1 MTDLAKRIRSQAAPK
16 SGIAVLLLLLASA
29 GLYGGFLWNP
39 VVFDDISFFD
49 GSVHDQYLSQF
60 LPFAP
65 RWLPYATLEW
75 TRAALG
81 LNLAWFRIGNL
92 ALHACSAVVLYAFL
106 RTLFVAV
113 LRNGVI
119 AADPRPVL
127 SVEWLAFFA
136 ALLFALHPTA
146 IYAVAYLV
154 QRTSLAATLFVL
166 LMAFA
171 FLEGVLRRSQLLLLA
186 SAVLYLFA
194 ATSKEHAIMAPG
206 VMVVLLLLIEA
217 PSKKTL
223 ALVTPAFLL
232 YAVIGV
238 YVFFQIRTGHIMGQA
253 YEPAGADMLGRLHA
267 IYPQFDPALAYPLS
281 ILTQASLFF
290 KYLLLWVVPNP
301 AWMSIDM
308 REPFALTRGALPY
321 LFGLLAFLI
330 YPIVAFKLL
339 LRRGAT
345 GLLGLA
351 MLSPWIMFA
360 TEFAAVRIQE
370 PFVLYRSYIWMPL
383 IFACLP
389 FFMQRLS
396 RKSAGAILI
405 ACAVFYVPLS
415 LDRLRSF
422 SHGLLLWDDAAQLID
437 KDDVRPGVDRIFHN
451 RGVMLAGVK
460 LYDQAIRDYDRAI
473 RINPDYAYYF
483 NDRAASW
490 LASGHPDRAL
500 GDFDQ
505 AIRMSTNYARPFYG
519 RALAEEKLGDRNAA
533 ASDFTVACRMGARV
547 ACTRLGT
554 SNPSQ

>member
-1 MTDLAKRIRSQAAPK
+1 MMDSAMRNRFSAAP
-16 SGIAVLLLLLASA
+16 GFQIAALLLVLASA
-29 GLYGGFLWNP
+29 ALYGGFLWNP

-49 GSVHDQYLSQF
+49 GSVHDQYFSQF

-92 ALHACSAVVLYAFL
+92 AIHACSAVVLYAFL
-106 RTLFVAV
+106 RTLFSAV
-113 LRNGVI
+113 LQN
-119 AADPRPVL
+119 DPLATGRRPGL
-127 SVEWLAFFA
+127 SIEWQAFFA
-136 ALLFALHPTA
+136 ALLFALHPAA

-154 QRTSLAATLFVL
+154 QRTSLAATFFVL
-166 LMAFA
+166 LMALA
-171 FLEGVLRRSQLLLLA
+171 FLEGLLRRSQLLLIA
-186 SAVLYLFA
+186 SALLYLFA

-206 VMVVLLLLIEA
+206 VMVVLLLLIQA
-217 PSKKTL
+217 PSRKTL
-223 ALVTPAFLL
+223 ALIAPTFLL

-253 YEPAGADMLGRLHA
+253 YEPAGTDMLGRLHA

-321 LFGLLAFLI
+321 LVGALAFLV
-330 YPIVAFKLL
+330 YPIVAFTLL
-339 LRRGAT
+339 LRRGAV

-389 FFMQRLS
+389 FLIQRFS
-396 RKSAGAILI
+396 VKSGSTVLI
-405 ACAVFYVPLS
+405 ACTLLYVPLS

-437 KDDVRPGVDRIFHN
+437 KDDARPGVDRIFHN
-451 RGVMLAGVK
+451 RGVMLARVK
-460 LYDQAIRDYDRAI
+460 LYDQAIQDYDRAI

-490 LASGHPDRAL
+490 LEGGHPDRAL
-500 GDFDQ
+500 GDFNQ
-505 AIRMSTNYARPFYG
+505 AIHMSTKYARPFYG
-519 RALAEEKLGDRNAA
+519 RGLAEEKLGDIGAA
-533 ASDFTVACRMGARV
+533 TNDFALACRMGARV
-547 ACTRLGT
+547 ACSHSGV
-554 SNPSQ
+554 SNPGH